1 MSKSLQL
8 PQVSLKSALSPNLKM
23 ALAQSNNNRIK
34 KKVSLPKTPW
44 EKDFYEKPKRK
55 LNLW

>member
-23 ALAQSNNNRIK
+23 ALTQSNNNRIK

-44 EKDFYEKPKRK
+44 EKDLYEKPKRK